1 MTTNELSSSLG
12 HRILLPL
19 DGSEPSYRAVRY
31 VCRMIRPTK
40 VRITLLHIFQGLPD
54 PVWDLETNP
63 YARRAR
69 WQADAWRNTRRQS
82 VEETINRAVDDLTTA
97 GFPDDAI
104 AIENCEMNHGV
115 ARDIASEAGRGYHAV
130 IMSRRGAGVLRGLI
144 LGSVANKLLGRLS
157 NMPICLVGSKPANLK
172 TILAIDGSPG
182 SLKAAALFGQLHRPQ
197 GHHVALFHAVR
208 ESSLPKSSRADKSTL
223 NESLDDWVED
233 HMRGIRPQLVSIRE
247 KLESQDFDQDLIH
260 IETAVSVKSRA
271 GAIIEMARDG
281 RYGSIVVGR
290 RGISEVTEHTLG
302 RVSDRVMQL
311 GKGYTVWIVS

>member
-1 MTTNELSSSLG
+1 MTNNDISSSLG

-31 VCRMIRPTK
+31 VCRMIRSTN

-69 WQADAWRNTRRQS
+69 WQADAWRNTKRQS
-82 VEETINRAVDDLTTA
+82 VEEILSRALEDLTAA
-97 GFPDDAI
+97 GFPADAI
-104 AIENCEMNHGV
+104 SIEIREMNQGV
-115 ARDIASEAGRGYHAV
+115 ARDIAAEAGRGYHAV

-144 LGSVANKLLGRLS
+144 LGSVANKLMARLS
-157 NMPICLVGSKPANLK
+157 NMPLCMVGSKPANLK
-172 TILAIDGSPG
+172 TLLAMDGSPG
-182 SLKAAALFGQLHRPQ
+182 SLKAASLFSQLHRPQ
-197 GHHVALFHAVR
+197 RHHVTLFHAVR
-208 ESSLPKSSRADKSTL
+208 ESSLPQPSRAEKSML
-223 NESLDDWVED
+223 NESLDAWIED
-233 HMRGIRPQLVSIRE
+233 HMRSIRPQLASIRE
-247 KLESQDFDQDLIH
+247 KLESQDFAKDLIH

-271 GAIIEMARDG
+271 GAIIELAKDG
-281 RYGSIVVGR
+281 GYGTIVVGR
-290 RGISEVTEHTLG
+290 RGISQVTEHTLG